1 MILIVEHDNS
11 FSFDEDGIN
20 EGSVIAVF
28 SDPQKAESFLRDY
41 KEEFGEFDGP
51 GDGAMM
57 VKLPDSLDF
66 SQFPLNPDLKD
77 VYPD

>member
-11 FSFDEDGIN
+11 FSFGEDGIN

-28 SDPQKAESFLRDY
+28 SDPQKAERFLRDY
-41 KEEFGEFDGP
+41 KEEFEDFDGP

-57 VKLPDSLDF
+57 VKLPENMDF
-66 SQFPLNPDLKD
+66 SRYPFEPSVKDL
-77 VYPD
+77 YPV